1 MATHKEIAEHLYL
14 TTQHVSNL
22 VSQGILPRGTSGK
35 GSTSLDESR
44 KAYIDFLR
52 QRSRLHLKDI
62 PNDINEERLRLTK
75 NQADQKEIEVAILSG
90 KLIHSDDVISTWQD
104 LIANCRSKL
113 LNIPAKITHQVLGLK
128 SYAEIEDLIMKE
140 VHESL
145 NEIAKSGLPDN
156 TRENLETINTD
167 L

>member
-1 MATHKEIAEHLYL
+1 MATQKEIADHLFL

-22 VSQGILPRGTSGK
+22 VSQGVLPRGTSGK
-35 GSTSLDESR
+35 GSTSIDESR
-44 KAYIDFLR
+44 KAYIEYIR
-52 QRSRLHLKDI
+52 QRARLHLKDI

-75 NQADQKEIEVAILSG
+75 NQADQKEIEVAMLSG
-90 KLIHSDDVISTWQD
+90 KLIHSDDVINTWQD

-128 SYAEIEDLIMKE
+128 GYAEIEDLITNE

-145 NEIAKSGLPDN
+145 NELAKTGLPDN
-156 TRENLETINTD
+156 TTENLDTINTN